1 MVGPKKNKQ
10 VSSDKFSRIEKVGKV
25 GGERVG
31 KVGGEKGAKLAE
43 KRWAKLAAKRWAK
56 VSGKIGEWHF
66 TMSFVA
72 FLNHWVTYLSSTNY
86 KKI

>member
-31 KVGGEKGAKLAE
+31 KVGGEKGGQNWLRKGGQSWRRKGGQRSRGKLE
-43 KRWAKLAAKRWAK
+43 
-56 VSGKIGEWHF
+56 SGI
-66 TMSFVA
+66 SRC
-72 FLNHWVTYLSSTNY
+72 LL
-86 KKI
+86 